1 MLTKVVPAVAVTL
14 LVHLV
19 TLLLTLWHPN
29 REMVGEP
36 RTQALAVA
44 EAVQAVPVRHQT
56 VVPEF
61 LRQLRVLL
69 SVALAV
75 VAVELRVVR
84 LVWELTA
91 EEMEELATAR
101 GRKAARPTQVVA
113 VAVEPLILTPTVVV
127 ETVDRES

>member
-1 MLTKVVPAVAVTL
+1 
-14 LVHLV
+14 
-19 TLLLTLWHPN
+19 
-29 REMVGEP
+29 MVGEL

-44 EAVQAVPVRHQT
+44 EAVRAVPVQHQT

-75 VAVELRVVR
+75 AEVELRVVR
-84 LVWELTA
+84 LVWQLTA

-101 GRKAARPTQVVA
+101 GSKAARPTRVV
-113 VAVEPLILTPTVVV
+113 VEVGVPLILTPTVVV
-127 ETVDRES
+127 EVGVRELWLFRFLAQIVSPWGLD